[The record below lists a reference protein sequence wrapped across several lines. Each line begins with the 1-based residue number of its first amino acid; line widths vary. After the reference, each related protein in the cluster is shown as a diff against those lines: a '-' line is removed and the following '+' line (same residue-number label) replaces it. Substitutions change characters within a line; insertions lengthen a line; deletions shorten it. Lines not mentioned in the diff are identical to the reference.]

1 MDLEIT
7 GQSIRIIFCDDL
19 VSGSVGEYIAN
30 FKFDDSWDGY
40 EPIAVFEGFTVYQ
53 RESREMNIVNG
64 SCTVPWET
72 LLPNGYLQV
81 GVYGIKGG
89 LRRPTIYA
97 DRQLVRRGTEGAKIG
112 TEYTPGAVEQFVT
125 QTAEN
130 RNAAEEAAIRAENAA
145 IHQPYPNSETGTWF
159 VWNAETGQYEDT
171 REITKGDTGDTGP
184 QGPKGD
190 PGEKGEPGP
199 QGETGPAGI
208 GVPDGGTAGQ
218 LLSKTKSGTAWID
231 PPQSG
236 VQPDWNQNDDTQPD
250 YVKNRPFYASDPV
263 ETVLVEESTI
273 EFTEH
278 NGLYGAE
285 FPSTF
290 EATVGETYKV
300 SWDGSVYECTCV
312 FIEEASAIGNL
323 SIVGAGSDTGEPFLM
338 GVINGQGMIIYTRDT
353 SGSHTFSISG
363 FAGGV
368 VKIDEKYLPENI
380 ATKAEVEAAQT
391 AAATAQTMANSA
403 QSTANNAQSA
413 ANAALAKFP
422 LKYSDV
428 VDTPFSAIE
437 FPGEVTKY
445 SRSSAKGGTF
455 IKLTISTSDLTG
467 SGFYKVSS
475 DVFDFEDLCK
485 ISYKLKYSSGASSN
499 LISVDDLEPKVNFS
513 SDHSVFVI
521 DRKILFCGSTGTF
534 TITINR
540 RTQSFSVAETG
551 IYSYTSIVSSSHS
564 FVNYIELTK
573 KVSGFIQSSKPV
585 LIPSSTEGSTKKFRI
600 TVDDSGTLTATE
612 VV

>member
-1 MDLEIT
+1 MILKFRVYEQTVSLQSTKAEPRQGSKDYLELQFSFSSDWNDLLKYVYIQHGEV
-7 GQSIRIIFCDDL
+7 SVPHDL
-19 VSGSVGEYIAN
+19 VEGSIIVDEYFTEQTEFNVTLFGRSADGSVEVPTNVITVFLKESNNLWVKDAPEPQN
-30 FKFDDSWDGY
+30 SWF
-40 EPIAVFEGFTVYQ
+40 V
-53 RESREMNIVNG
+53 
-64 SCTVPWET
+64 
-72 LLPNGYLQV
+72 QV
-81 GVYGIKGG
+81 VDARDEA
-89 LRRPTIYA
+89 LA
-97 DRQLVRRGTEGAKIG
+97 
-112 TEYTPGAVEQFVT
+112 
-125 QTAEN
+125 
-130 RNAAEEAAIRAENAA
+130 AAIRAENAA
-145 IHQPYPNSETGTWF
+145 IHQPYPNSETETWW
-159 VWNAETGQYEDT
+159 VWDVSAGAYT
-171 REITKGDTGDTGP
+171 DTGNSY
-184 QGPKGD
+184 KG
-190 PGEKGEPGP
+190 
-199 QGETGPAGI
+199 A
-208 GVPDGGTAGQ
+208 
-218 LLSKTKSGTAWID
+218 SN
-231 PPQSG
+231 

-250 YVKNRPFYASDPV
+250 YVKNRPFYTGATV
-263 ETVLVEESTI
+263 ETVLVEESTV
-273 EFTEH
+273 EFAEH

-312 FIEEASAIGNL
+312 FIEEASGIGNL

-353 SGSHTFSISG
+353 SDSHTISISG
-363 FAGGV
+363 FAGEV

-380 ATKAEVEAAQT
+380 ATKSDVEA
-391 AAATAQTMANSA
+391 A
-403 QSTANNAQSA
+403 QSTANNAQSTA
-413 ANAALAKFP
+413 NNAQSTANAALAKFP

-437 FPGEVTKY
+437 LPGEVTKY
-445 SRSSAKGGTF
+445 SRSSAKGGTL
-455 IKLTISTSDLTG
+455 IKLTLSSTSDLTG

-551 IYSYTSIVSSSHS
+551 IYSYTSIMSSSHS

-573 KVSGFIQSSKPV
+573 KERGFIQSSKPIF
-585 LIPSSTEGSTKKFRI
+585 IPSSTEGSTKKFRI
-600 TVDDSGTLTATE
+600 TVDDSGTISATE